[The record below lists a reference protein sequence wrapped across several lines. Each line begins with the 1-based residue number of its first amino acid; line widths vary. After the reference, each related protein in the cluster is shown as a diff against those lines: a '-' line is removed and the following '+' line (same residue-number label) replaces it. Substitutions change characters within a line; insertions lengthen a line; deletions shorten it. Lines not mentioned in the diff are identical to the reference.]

1 MQNANIL
8 PARMKWDVATFSSLS
23 TNEAFFE
30 KRLELLDGD
39 ILEMA
44 PIGARH
50 MNLVARLTYLMGR
63 AASDQHTVSVQNGV
77 RLNAKTELYP
87 DIAILRQSPDAPIR
101 ELPTPAEVL
110 LVIEVSDSTLKYD
123 RKVKTPRYL
132 EAGIPEVWIAN
143 AANFSVEI
151 HRLNETTQIMKH
163 GIVFLASTPEIR
175 LDIGSLFI
183 NH

>member
-1 MQNANIL
+1 
-8 PARMKWDVATFSSLS
+8 MKWDVETFSSLS
-23 TNEAFFE
+23 THEAFFE

-50 MNLVARLTYLMGR
+50 MDLVARLTYLMGR

-110 LVIEVSDSTLKYD
+110 LIIEVADSTLKYD

-132 EAGIPEVWIAN
+132 EAGIPEVWIVN
-143 AANFSVEI
+143 ATNFSVEI
-151 HRLNETTQIMKH
+151 QKLNAMTQILKH
-163 GIVFLASTPEIR
+163 GLAILDSAPKIR

>member
-1 MQNANIL
+1 MPHENIL
-8 PARMKWDVATFSSLS
+8 PARMQWDVETFSSLS

-44 PIGARH
+44 PIGAKH
-50 MNLVARLTYLMGR
+50 MDLVARLTYLMGR
-63 AASDQHTVSVQNGV
+63 AAADQHIVSVQNGL

-87 DIAILRQSPDAPIR
+87 DIAILRQSPNAPIR

-110 LVIEVSDSTLKYD
+110 LIIEVSDSTLKYD

-132 EAGIPEVWIAN
+132 EAGVPEVWIVN
-143 AANFSVEI
+143 AANFSIEI
-151 HRLNETTQIMKH
+151 QRLSEITQIIKH
-163 GIVFLASTPEIR
+163 GVIILASTPKIR
-175 LDIGSLFI
+175 LDVGSLFI

>member
-1 MQNANIL
+1 MSQANIL
-8 PARMKWDVATFSSLS
+8 PARMKWDVETFSSLA

-50 MNLVARLTYLMGR
+50 MDLVARLTYLMGR
-63 AASDQHTVSVQNGV
+63 AASDQHTVSVQNGI

-87 DIAILRQSPDAPIR
+87 DVAILRQSPDTPIR

-110 LVIEVSDSTLKYD
+110 LIIEVSDSTLKYD

-132 EAGIPEVWIAN
+132 EAGIPEVWIVN
-143 AANFSVEI
+143 ATNFSVEI
-151 HRLNETTQIMKH
+151 QRLNESAQIMKH
-163 GIVFLASTPEIR
+163 GTIFLATTPKIR
-175 LDIGSLFI
+175 IDIDALFI
-183 NH
+183 KR

>member
-1 MQNANIL
+1 MTQAHII
-8 PARMKWDVATFSSLS
+8 PARMKWDVETFSSLS

-44 PIGARH
+44 PIGAKH
-50 MNLVARLTYLMGR
+50 MDLVARLTYLMGR
-63 AASDQHTVSVQNGV
+63 AASDQHTVSVQNGL

-87 DIAILRQSPDAPIR
+87 GIAILRQSPDAPIR

-110 LVIEVSDSTLKYD
+110 LIIEVSDSTLKYD

-132 EAGIPEVWIAN
+132 AAGVPEVWIVN
-143 AANFSVEI
+143 AANFSIEI
-151 HRLNETTQIMKH
+151 QRLNETTRILKN
-163 GIVFLASTPEIR
+163 GVIILDSSPKIR

>member
-1 MQNANIL
+1 MSQANIL
-8 PARMKWDVATFSSLS
+8 PARMKWDVETFSSLA

-50 MNLVARLTYLMGR
+50 MNLVTRLTYLMGR
-63 AASDQHTVSVQNGV
+63 AASDQHTVSVQNGL

-87 DIAILRQSPDAPIR
+87 DIAILRQSPEMPIR

-110 LVIEVSDSTLKYD
+110 LIIEVSDSTLKYD

-132 EAGIPEVWIAN
+132 EAGIPEVWIVN

-151 HRLNETTQIMKH
+151 QRLHETTQTVKH
-163 GIVFLASTPEIR
+163 GTIFLANSPQIS
-175 LDIGSLFI
+175 LDVGSLFI

>member
-1 MQNANIL
+1 MSQANIL
-8 PARMKWDVATFSSLS
+8 PARMKWDVETFSSLA

-50 MNLVARLTYLMGR
+50 MDLVARLTYLMGR
-63 AASDQHTVSVQNGV
+63 AASDQHTVSVQNGL

-87 DIAILRQSPDAPIR
+87 DIAILRQSPEVPIR

-110 LVIEVSDSTLKYD
+110 LIIEVSDSTLKYD
-123 RKVKTPRYL
+123 RKIKTPRYL
-132 EAGIPEVWIAN
+132 EAGIPEVWIVN
-143 AANFSVEI
+143 AGNFSVEVQRP
-151 HRLNETTQIMKH
+151 HEATQTTKH
-163 GIVFLASTPEIR
+163 CTIFLAATPQIR
-175 LDIGSLFI
+175 LDVGLLFI